1 MQDHKEIAFPG
12 FEDEREGSIIE
23 LACRRYAANKVKI
36 AVGVKRRDA
45 DVKIAIERFEPRV
58 AKRKAGK
65 SGKKAD
71 VRHTVAG
78 AGGKRQRHRES
89 DLAVSDAIKAE
100 AVIVAKVV
108 NRAVAAFERR
118 YDPGLRPKP
127 GRRQPL
133 FFGPKE
139 KSRHR
144 PRRSALKPPSLSLED
159 KRRQPAPVGNF
170 ALQRSSGYSQAATLA
185 AAAFGG
191 RLPGPDSHEIRSE
204 RLAADWVFGWAKEGS
219 PTMVDEGRAL
229 RVILAQPRG
238 FCAGVERA
246 IDIVERALEKY
257 GAPVYV
263 RHEIVHNKRVV
274 DTLRDRGAIF
284 VEEIDEIPTGAVTI
298 FSAHGVSQK
307 VEGGATL
314 RDLDVIDA
322 TCPLVTKVHKE
333 GRRYAE
339 KGYDIVLIGHL
350 GHPEVEGTLGQIPG
364 VVHVISEPMEVE
376 GLNVRDA
383 ERVAFVTQTTLSVN
397 DTKDVIAA
405 LRSRFPSIVGPD
417 TRDICYATQNRQTA
431 VIELC
436 KQVDLLLVVGA
447 HNSSNSNRLREIGEN
462 FGIPAYL
469 IEDAGMLNLDWIKN
483 VGTVGVTAGASAPE
497 TLVQETIAK
506 LRSIRDVSVE
516 TLDGV
521 RENVHF
527 KLPSELADVPR
538 PKAAL
543 DAWAVETA

>member
-1 MQDHKEIAFPG
+1 M
-12 FEDEREGSIIE
+12 
-23 LACRRYAANKVKI
+23 
-36 AVGVKRRDA
+36 
-45 DVKIAIERFEPRV
+45 
-58 AKRKAGK
+58 
-65 SGKKAD
+65 
-71 VRHTVAG
+71 T
-78 AGGKRQRHRES
+78 
-89 DLAVSDAIKAE
+89 VSD
-100 AVIVAKVV
+100 
-108 NRAVAAFERR
+108 
-118 YDPGLRPKP
+118 
-127 GRRQPL
+127 
-133 FFGPKE
+133 
-139 KSRHR
+139 
-144 PRRSALKPPSLSLED
+144 
-159 KRRQPAPVGNF
+159 
-170 ALQRSSGYSQAATLA
+170 
-185 AAAFGG
+185 G
-191 RLPGPDSHEIRSE
+191 RL
-204 RLAADWVFGWAKEGS
+204 K
-219 PTMVDEGRAL
+219 
-229 RVILAQPRG
+229 VILAQPRG

-274 DTLRDRGAIF
+274 DTLRARGAIF
-284 VEEIDEIPTGAVTI
+284 VEEIDEIPEGAVTI

-307 VEGGATL
+307 VENGAKL
-314 RDLDVIDA
+314 RDLGVIDA

-364 VVHVISEPMEVE
+364 VVHVISEPEDIDS
-376 GLNVRDA
+376 LKVRDPD
-383 ERVAFVTQTTLSVN
+383 RVAFVTQTTLSVN
-397 DTKDVIAA
+397 DTRDVIAA
-405 LRSRFPSIVGPD
+405 LKARFPAIIGPD

-436 KQVDLLLVVGA
+436 KQIDLLLVVGA

-469 IEDAGMLNLDWIKN
+469 IEDANMLDLNWIGD
-483 VGTVGVTAGASAPE
+483 VATVGITAGASAPE

-506 LRSIRDVSVE
+506 LRTIRDVSVE

-527 KLPSELADVPR
+527 KLPIELADVPR
-538 PKAAL
+538 PKDAM